1 MIIAACLVLTAG
13 LFFYIFSLPPQVE
26 AGEEKTHLI
35 FLRERKDTVYEN
47 LRDLK
52 FEHKAG
58 KLPDADY
65 DALRASLE
73 DEAAA
78 LLAEIDALENRAA
91 APAPRTLSRKSLK
104 GAKV

>member
-1 MIIAACLVLTAG
+1 MIVAACLVLTAG
-13 LFFYIFSLPPQVE
+13 LFFYIFTLPPYVD
-26 AGEEKTHLI
+26 AGEEKTRLI

-52 FEHKAG
+52 FEYKAG

-65 DALRASLE
+65 ATMRASLE

-78 LLAEIDALENRAA
+78 LLAEIDVLENQ
-91 APAPRTLSRKSLK
+91 PRTVRPLSRKSPK
-104 GAKV
+104 GAKA

>member
-1 MIIAACLVLTAG
+1 MMIAACILLTAG
-13 LFFYIFSLPPQVE
+13 LFFYIFSLPLQVE
-26 AGEEKTHLI
+26 AGEEKTRLI
-35 FLRERKDTVYEN
+35 FLRERKETVYEN

-65 DALRASLE
+65 DALRTNLE

-78 LLAEIDALENRAA
+78 LLAEIDVLENQ
-91 APAPRTLSRKSLK
+91 PAPTLRPIVRKSPK
-104 GAKV
+104 GAKA

>member
-13 LFFYIFSLPPQVE
+13 LFFYIFTLPPQVE
-26 AGEEKTHLI
+26 AGEEKTRLT

-73 DEAAA
+73 DDAAA
-78 LLAEIDALENRAA
+78 LLSEIDALEN
-91 APAPRTLSRKSLK
+91 PALTPISRRSPK
-104 GAKV
+104 GAKA